1 MDPKV
6 NKLARYRSSKSGKA
20 GKNAARDF
28 HRLLHRDGK
37 LFPVTIST
45 PMIPIRRKV
54 RGKHGKR
61 RSREKL
67 EKFPCLV
74 LSSWMEEILRVCPKF
89 MCGGHDPCTQEGLQQ
104 VQHMFKQFWDD
115 FKSVQPGHPIY
126 QRTAD
131 EQMRTVPIAIHGD
144 EGRGLGKTPILVL
157 SYQLIIPHTGPDCLN
172 MSQSLRCTIQK
183 RFVGVVPMQSQF
195 YYGVSGNMF
204 WLSLYRL
211 SLTPVRHSF
220 TTRLLFTLVP
230 STWYCK
236 DDATIDGLHQ
246 CLADD
251 LCSLFHEGLP
261 VKVRQQN
268 KGYLFQNLGDLT
280 YFNLR
285 LKSNTTCIVP

>member
-1 MDPKV
+1 MPLSEGWAIRAASCGGLEDEQDDLQDSPGNSDTSCGDLAEALLRDAEQGATSSTHVIRLAAAAAKRDRKLGVVDPKV

-115 FKSVQPGHPIY
+115 FKSVQPGLPIY

-172 MSQSLRCTIQK
+172 MSAFLHHSASVYFGAI
-183 RFVGVVPMQSQF
+183 
-195 YYGVSGNMF
+195 NMV
-204 WLSLYRL
+204 LQR
-211 SLTPVRHSF
+211 
-220 TTRLLFTLVP
+220 
-230 STWYCK
+230 
-236 DDATIDGLHQ
+236 
-246 CLADD
+246 
-251 LCSLFHEGLP
+251 
-261 VKVRQQN
+261 
-268 KGYLFQNLGDLT
+268 
-280 YFNLR
+280 
-285 LKSNTTCIVP
+285 